1 MADLISSVD
10 ALFSY
15 FGGVL
20 FVLGLLCCLV
30 PRTFRFGV
38 ITMLIADVPL
48 ALAVAFPRRVIEEL
62 QKLGLSPEDFPDV
75 QTGHT
80 WGIAGGVATFIVL
93 FVIRTILVS
102 MFKKP
107 EVKEQPE
114 PEELD
119 MDDAPVELGDDDPDL
134 GNALTNDL
142 SAREPVAAGK
152 KGKKSWQSASARH
165 LNSDDNPLNLEDAVV
180 DLDNLKKNN
189 SGDGLSPD
197 LGSGSGIEEDP
208 HGRFSLSDIKKAQAG
223 VDDAQK
229 EPTLGPDAFK
239 NHMGHDE
246 PSFSNAFI
254 DNAALGTSNH
264 PYSTSIA
271 AHSSTAQAQ
280 AGPAAASG
288 AAGAAASGSAA
299 PAGSAGASDRSAGR
313 APARNGRAPAD
324 KTAAAAPSGADKS
337 SKDKAGSSKGGPADA
352 AWANAAE
359 SGGAGKGKSSWSS
372 LLSKINQAQK
382 ETPQAGSDK
391 AQASGSRLRSSVPYA
406 AMDDEEEHS
415 DDVSR
420 ALDDRYASLD
430 GDEDFNSYS
439 GKKPRSS
446 AAAGGAAGAAG
457 SNSVSDLTTSG
468 RISIDDVS
476 LAGNKVGDLLGAI
489 DSDGKSGDE
498 AEASLLSKLK
508 ERDARNSGSKNSDS
522 KFSFA
527 DVLNSAQQRQND
539 IENGEDEVGDEEE
552 QQAFAALGRSHKTV
566 AEALA
571 DLEAQEDSL
580 DASQDAPGVP
590 GVASGAAAGGVR
602 TPADDYPPAAT
613 MDEWNAGTIAQEHGL
628 PLPVNSNISYL
639 YGSAAAGHGHPGTV
653 YGHDDITSGFDSLK
667 GLSPDGNARGQNG
680 SGMKATSGFGWKNE
694 PEGAPGVYDNNV
706 TDYSFS
712 MSGTFKEKSQLSVA
726 GFVDRSSYL
735 GQSEYEAD
743 FHENELTDM
752 IARQEGRPAPNTPS
766 PSGRYGAQPGLAF
779 AREASWQSGSAA
791 SRDDLLQSAPGT
803 PLNREQVLE
812 MARQV
817 AQQITAELDEEV
829 NKQENRKLGRR
840 AQKATDEAQAF
851 LEALAR
857 ESLRGIIR
865 NDPSPDAAVLGG
877 LSDSEYSAAID
888 QQSYSSGPD
897 YNAGTH
903 YRSGAASSA
912 AQTRPAAAGAAA
924 GAGRASRSA
933 AGAPVQTAAAGRRQA
948 NAQAGAAARGRAS
961 DSAAAAA
968 SGGRSA
974 PASGGRAAAGAG
986 APSGAQAGTAARNR
1000 ARPAAANGSASAS
1013 DYALKD
1019 HITDAAQ
1026 DEARALAGIFGSDK
1040 GASGASGTAGT
1051 AGRSGSKVL
1060 SESERIEIKSGDGA
1074 QSPEIKRAGDQELII
1089 HKAHE
1094 LDALALKKKKE
1105 GVPEANVGKV
1115 VRTADADNDLEKS
1128 ASRSLKVSGN
1138 APAGEIK
1145 GLTSASAAA
1154 SAATAGRPASASGAT
1169 ASARASGTAAPA
1181 RSSGTAAPAG
1191 AAAPASAQGAQGARA
1206 SGTAAAAGA
1215 APAGA
1220 AAQSSAGSM
1229 AERMAAVKAAA
1240 AARKASGKEEAVQSV
1255 SERVEKNSDRE
1266 LPTRSAARVNMLKN
1280 RALNAR
1286 VESAEKMQD
1295 RKVAS
1300 YMAHNQAKRAQ
1311 KVADE
1316 AAQAAAAGAA
1326 GATAAGAAAAK
1337 AQAPTGAAAGAAAGD
1352 NSIARA
1358 RQGIAALKSKM
1369 AARAASG
1376 PQETSEPGK
1385 SGTAAVSDAGKS
1397 AAQAAAAASDAAAR
1411 AAAEDEKL
1419 SASAR
1424 FDALKN
1430 RLSRVS
1436 QEPEK
1441 AVAQAVRSLTSKV
1454 SVLSPE
1460 EKSSTAAAVSVAATV
1475 ARGAAAADKAAPAA
1489 AQAAAPA
1496 GEAAKEA
1503 APTAPAAPDAV
1514 PAAEKEQ
1521 GTARASL
1528 KHRRRSRSEVEPAAA
1543 AAATTKTEA
1552 ASASAAEAAKA
1563 AAAGSESTRQ
1573 PGTLR
1578 RSLAS
1583 RRRSGK

>member
-20 FVLGLLCCLV
+20 FVLGMLCCLV

-93 FVIRTILVS
+93 FVIRTVLVS

-142 SAREPVAAGK
+142 SAREPVATGK

-271 AHSSTAQAQ
+271 AHSSTAQTP

-288 AAGAAASGSAA
+288 SAGAAGSGSAA
-299 PAGSAGASDRSAGR
+299 PAGSAGASDRGADR
-313 APARNGRAPAD
+313 ATARNGLASAD
-324 KTAAAAPSGADKS
+324 KAAAAAPSGADKS
-337 SKDKAGSSKGGPADA
+337 SKDQAGSSKGGPADA

-359 SGGAGKGKSSWSS
+359 PGGAGKGKSSSWSS
-372 LLSKINQAQK
+372 LLSKINQAHK
-382 ETPQAGSDK
+382 EPPQAGSDK
-391 AQASGSRLRSSVPYA
+391 VQAPGSRLKSSVPYA
-406 AMDDEEEHS
+406 AMDDEEELS

-439 GKKPRSS
+439 GKKPRRSG
-446 AAAGGAAGAAG
+446 AAGGAAGSAG

-539 IENGEDEVGDEEE
+539 IENGEDEIGDEEE

-571 DLEAQEDSL
+571 DLEAQED
-580 DASQDAPGVP
+580 APGSP
-590 GVASGAAAGGVR
+590 GAAAGDMR

-752 IARQEGRPAPNTPS
+752 IAREEGRPAPNAPS

-912 AQTRPAAAGAAA
+912 AQTSPAAAGAAA
-924 GAGRASRSA
+924 GGGRAARPA
-933 AGAPVQTAAAGRRQA
+933 AGAPAQDAPAGRKPANAQTGAAGRGRA
-948 NAQAGAAARGRAS
+948 SGSAAAARG
-961 DSAAAAA
+961 A

-974 PASGGRAAAGAG
+974 PASGGRAASGA
-986 APSGAQAGTAARNR
+986 GAQAGTAARNR
-1000 ARPAAANGSASAS
+1000 ARTAAANGSASAS
-1013 DYALKD
+1013 DFALKD

-1040 GASGASGTAGT
+1040 GASGAAGSSGTNGT

-1060 SESERIEIKSGDGA
+1060 SESESIEIKSGDGA

-1094 LDALALKKKKE
+1094 LDALTLKKKKE

-1115 VRTADADNDLEKS
+1115 VRTADAGNDLEKS

-1138 APAGEIK
+1138 APAGELK

-1154 SAATAGRPASASGAT
+1154 SAAKAGRPASASGTA

-1181 RSSGTAAPAG
+1181 RSSSTVAPGGTAAPAG
-1191 AAAPASAQGAQGARA
+1191 SQGARA
-1206 SGTAAAAGA
+1206 SGTASAAGA

-1240 AARKASGKEEAVQSV
+1240 AARKAAGKEEAVQSV
-1255 SERVEKNSDRE
+1255 AQRLEKNSDRE

-1316 AAQAAAAGAA
+1316 AALAAAAGAA
-1326 GATAAGAAAAK
+1326 GAAAATAESP
-1337 AQAPTGAAAGAAAGD
+1337 AGAAAGAAAGD

-1358 RQGIAALKSKM
+1358 RLGIAALKSKM

-1376 PQETSEPGK
+1376 PQETAQPGK

-1411 AAAEDEKL
+1411 AAAEDEKI

-1430 RLSRVS
+1430 RLSLVS

-1441 AVAQAVRSLTSKV
+1441 AVAQAVRALTSKV

-1475 ARGAAAADKAAPAA
+1475 ERGAAAADKAAPAA
-1489 AQAAAPA
+1489 AQAATPAAAAQADAPS
-1496 GEAAKEA
+1496 GEAVKEA
-1503 APTAPAAPDAV
+1503 VPTAPAAPAAAPV
-1514 PAAEKEQ
+1514 AEKEQ

-1528 KHRRRSRSEVEPAAA
+1528 KHRRRSRSEAEPASAAA
-1543 AAATTKTEA
+1543 AAD
-1552 ASASAAEAAKA
+1552 SAKA
-1563 AAAGSESTRQ
+1563 AATGGEGARQ

-1583 RRRSGK
+1583 RRRPGK